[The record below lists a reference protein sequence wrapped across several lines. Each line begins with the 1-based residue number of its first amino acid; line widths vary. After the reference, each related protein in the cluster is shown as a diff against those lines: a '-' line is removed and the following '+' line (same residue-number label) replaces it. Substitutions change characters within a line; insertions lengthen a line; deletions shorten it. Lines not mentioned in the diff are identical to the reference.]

1 MRLSVIV
8 PVYNV
13 EKYLKKC
20 LTSLVNQTM
29 DNIEILVVNDGSPD
43 NSEKI
48 IQEYAKKY
56 KNIKALKKENGGLSS
71 ARNYGLKYATGE
83 YVTFV
88 DSDDWIKEEMYEKMY
103 LKAKEKDF
111 DIVTSDINYVYPD
124 HEEVVYTDPK
134 EDTFDIKKVFIK
146 LYPTVCTKI
155 FKRELF
161 TDNNLEFKSGVWYED
176 VEMMYRLLPYVKSI
190 GVVHI
195 PFYQY
200 LQREQSITNTVS
212 PKIYDYIHNFNGIVD
227 FYKERKLF
235 DKYHKELEYAYVR
248 YVYATFIKTCLGYD
262 KEEYLKAVDEA
273 IKNVR
278 EHFPNYRK
286 NKYFYKSKKGLYLA
300 KFDRRIAK
308 ILYRMRGVK
317 NEKE

>member
-20 LTSLVNQTM
+20 LNSLVSQTM

-56 KNIKALKKENGGLSS
+56 KNIRALKKKNGGLSS
-71 ARNYGLKYATGE
+71 ARNYGLQYATGE

-88 DSDDWIKEEMYEKMY
+88 DSDDWVKPEMYEKMY
-103 LKAKEKDF
+103 LKAREKDY
-111 DIVTSDINYVYPD
+111 DIVCSDINYIYPD
-124 HEEVVYTDPK
+124 HEESIYTDPK
-134 EDTFDIKKVFIK
+134 EDTTNIKDVFIK

-161 TDNNLEFKSGVWYED
+161 IDNKLEFKSGVWYED
-176 VEMMYRLLPYVKSI
+176 VELMYRMLPYIKSI
-190 GVVHI
+190 GVVHEAY
-195 PFYQY
+195 YQY
-200 LQREQSITNTVS
+200 LQREKSITSTVS
-212 PKIYDYIHNFNGIVD
+212 PKIYDYINNFNGIVD
-227 FYKERKLF
+227 YYKENGLF
-235 DKYHKELEYAYVR
+235 DEYHKELEYAYVR
-248 YVYATFIKTCLGYD
+248 YVYATFIKTCLAYD

-273 IKNVR
+273 IKNVH

-286 NKYFYKSKKGLYLA
+286 NKYFYKSKKGLYLV
-300 KFDRRIAK
+300 KFDKRIAK
-308 ILYRMRGVK
+308 ILYRMRGNK
-317 NEKE
+317 NEKK